1 MTTLAACDTVPRMNR
16 PAPLSAPVVAE
27 LARQHGRLVFAA
39 AHRIL
44 GDAALAEDVQQDV
57 FLRLL
62 DARLDTVQSW
72 PAWLTAAATRQAI
85 DHVRRQQRW
94 RRLWPGW
101 LLQQPAN
108 TDTADSLTLR
118 EERARRLA
126 NALAR
131 LKPREAECFAL
142 RFVQG
147 HDVPAIAAALAIT
160 PNHAS
165 VLLHR
170 ATRALEAQLR
180 DTIDGNEDIRP

>member
-1 MTTLAACDTVPRMNR
+1 MTTLAATCDTAPRMTR
-16 PAPLSAPVVAE
+16 PAPLPAHAVAD
-27 LARQHGRLVFAA
+27 LARQHGRLVFTAA
-39 AHRIL
+39 YRIL
-44 GDAALAEDVQQDV
+44 GDATQAEDVQQDV

-62 DARLDTVQSW
+62 DARTDDVVSW
-72 PAWLTAAATRQAI
+72 PAWLTAAATRLAI
-85 DHVRRQQRW
+85 DHIRRQQRW

-101 LLQQPAN
+101 LLQQPQTGDA
-108 TDTADSLTLR
+108 ADGLTLH

-126 NALAR
+126 TALAR

-147 HDVPAIAAALAIT
+147 HDIPAIATALAIT

-170 ATRALEAQLR
+170 ATRALETQLR
-180 DTIDGNEDIRP
+180 DGNDEVQP